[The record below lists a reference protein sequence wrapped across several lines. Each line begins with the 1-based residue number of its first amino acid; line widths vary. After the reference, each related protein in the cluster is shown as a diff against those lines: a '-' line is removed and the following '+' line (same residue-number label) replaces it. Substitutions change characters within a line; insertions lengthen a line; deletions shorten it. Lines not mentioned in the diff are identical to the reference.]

1 MSSQASLGITH
12 GRDQSVENHIP
23 ATDFG
28 NHSIPSS
35 SHRKPRNRQSS
46 STVER
51 LLTVAE
57 VANRL
62 GMSQQW
68 VRDHIDRRSPK
79 IDVVRWGA
87 AVRFRAADVDRFILE
102 HVNAPRQRKRSR

>member
-1 MSSQASLGITH
+1 MSSPASAGISHSHDEAAKTH
-12 GRDQSVENHIP
+12 LSV
-23 ATDFG
+23 TDFNNQARQG
-28 NHSIPSS
+28 DRLSKTK
-35 SHRKPRNRQSS
+35 HRQTSVI
-46 STVER
+46 VER
-51 LLTVAE
+51 LLTVSE